1 MSVEPARGRFRR
13 RGAKVPAA
21 WSVPGTTTCSD
32 DRDAADY
39 EALLDRFASAAA
51 RDLPPLRRELSERI
65 GATAAE
71 AEVIHDVVLRAW
83 MAGAHAGQMEV
94 LAQTIEQGA
103 ELDHRVLRPPSGD
116 GA

>member
-1 MSVEPARGRFRR
+1 MNLEPARRRFRR
-13 RGAKVPAA
+13 PGAKVAA
-21 WSVPGTTTCSD
+21 ASLPGMTASAD
-32 DRDAADY
+32 DRDAAHY

-51 RDLPPLRRELSERI
+51 QDLPPLRRELSERI

-71 AEVIHDVVLRAW
+71 AEVIHDVLVRAW
-83 MAGAHAGQMEV
+83 MAGAHTGQMEV

-103 ELDHRVLRPPSGD
+103 ELDHRLLRPPSGA